1 MDETRNIRG
10 KNMTQK
16 QRLNPEE
23 LIQSIKDMFTTNIQD
38 ARIEKR
44 TMGKKKADFY
54 HLWIRLDKTI
64 FKDAVRL
71 LYSFDPT
78 LHFAV
83 SSGYDLDDTIE
94 LVYSFSLYHGLRHQ
108 EISVNLTV
116 ALPKSDPTIE
126 TITDIIPGSLIS
138 EQEKQ
143 EMLGI
148 IVKNIPKNT
157 RVFIA
162 DDFPKGVY
170 PWRRDETGPK
180 KLIRNLHKEKI

>member
-1 MDETRNIRG
+1 MIKKE
-10 KNMTQK
+10 
-16 QRLNPEE
+16 RLTPKEI
-23 LIQSIKDMFTTNIQD
+23 IQSIKDMFTTNIQA

-44 TMGKKKADFY
+44 TMGKKKTEFY

-64 FKDAVRL
+64 FKEAVRHL
-71 LYSFDPT
+71 QSIDPA

-83 SSGYDLDDTIE
+83 ASGYDLDDTIE
-94 LVYSFSLYHGLRHQ
+94 LVYSFSLYHGVRHQ

-116 ALPKSDPTIE
+116 ALQKSDPTIE
-126 TITDIIPGSLIS
+126 TITDLIPGSLIS

-148 IVKNIPKNT
+148 TVRNIPKNT

-180 KLIRNLHKEKI
+180 KLIRNLHKVKS